1 VSLWDLRLR
10 ALLDRQFAT
19 VTAVLVVCALVGG
32 FATYTAHVDPGT
44 TTEERVVATWE
55 SSGTFDHA
63 ATVTRENP
71 LFAVGR
77 TLEDRQVY
85 FSSITPTL
93 NGSYAFGYRA
103 SDGGTVETS
112 VDVVLITRSVGEQT
126 GDQSGEGAV
135 LWERS
140 RTLHQTGATTLAPG
154 DDVRA
159 PFSLNASA
167 VETER
172 QGIED
177 RLGGGVGTVETFVRA
192 TVDIEGTVNG
202 KRVDTQEVHTLPVT
216 IEGNTYRVGPAE
228 TSGQQFETTQ
238 TVTVPRTYGP
248 LRSVG
253 GPALLVLSLAGLV
266 GLAVGRS
273 RYRLEL
279 TDAER
284 EWLAYREDRSEFDE
298 WITTFRLPFE
308 AFDRPEAEAASLAD
322 LVDFAI
328 DTDSGVIE
336 APDETEY
343 YVVYDDVL
351 YTYTAPR
358 APPRGLR
365 VSEGPEAAP
374 DAESEAASEAE
385 SEPTPES
392 ESEPEPEPE
401 SETDDHESKAT
412 GLEAAALDLGFGASA
427 DENGTSDGTG
437 ESPKPD
443 TEETGPETTED

>member
-1 VSLWDLRLR
+1 MSLWDLRLR

-19 VTAVLVVCALVGG
+19 VAAVLVVCALVGG

-71 LFAVGR
+71 LFPVGR

-85 FSSITPTL
+85 FSSIAPTV

-112 VDVVLITRSVGEQT
+112 VDVVLVTRSVGEQT
-126 GDQSGEGAV
+126 GDQSGGATV

-140 RTLHQTGATTLAPG
+140 RTLHESDAATVAPG

-159 PFSLNASA
+159 PFSFNASA
-167 VETER
+167 VESER
-172 QGIED
+172 GRIED

-202 KRVDTQEVHTLPVT
+202 ERVDRQAVHTLPVT

-228 TSGQQFETTQ
+228 ASGQQFETTQ
-238 TVTVPRTYGP
+238 SVTVPRTYGP

-253 GPALLVLSLAGLV
+253 GPALLALSLAGLA

-298 WITTFRLPFE
+298 WITSFRLPFE

-343 YVVYDDVL
+343 YVVHDDVL

-358 APPRGLR
+358 TPPRGL
-365 VSEGPEAAP
+365 VSDPESQTAL
-374 DAESEAASEAE
+374 DAESEAATDAE
-385 SEPTPES
+385 SERTDDS
-392 ESEPEPEPE
+392 ESE
-401 SETDDHESKAT
+401 AT
-412 GLEAAALDLGFGASA
+412 GLEAAALDLGFGASG
-427 DENGTSDGTG
+427 DENGTSDGTD
-437 ESPKPD
+437 EPPTRD
-443 TEETGPETTED
+443 AEETDPGTTED